1 MGVPAVWP
9 WVRPV
14 PSLGLSSPT
23 WKSAA
28 LPESPSSPSST
39 LIHEPGRGAPVRAQ
53 RDVTEPCLPN
63 ARHVDWKTGSWESH
77 GRDKRRKEEVPERQS
92 RKKENGYS

>member
-1 MGVPAVWP
+1 MGVPAVCP

-23 WKSAA
+23 WKASG

-39 LIHEPGRGAPVRAQ
+39 LVCEPGRGAPVRAQ
-53 RDVTEPCLPN
+53 PGCGGALP
-63 ARHVDWKTGSWESH
+63 AQRQACGQEDRELGKSWP
-77 GRDKRRKEEVPERQS
+77 GQ
-92 RKKENGYS
+92 KKEGGGARKAE